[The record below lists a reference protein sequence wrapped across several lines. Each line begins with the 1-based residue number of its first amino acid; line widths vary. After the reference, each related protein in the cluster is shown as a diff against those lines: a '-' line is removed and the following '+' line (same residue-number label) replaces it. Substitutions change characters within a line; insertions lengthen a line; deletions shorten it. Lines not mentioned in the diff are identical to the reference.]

1 MRLPGQLASA
11 FYPVRGLYSSAD
23 RLVLGAQAAEIR
35 AAGIDVLVSSWWGRG
50 SFEDERLGSIQLAA
64 GRVGLDVA
72 VHLEPYP
79 ERTPES
85 TRADVEYLV
94 GLGIGDFYLYGSHDR
109 PASEWQV
116 VTEVEGARIFAQTSM
131 AGYAA
136 AGGFDGLYTY
146 DVLVHNGAAFARICA
161 AAHARNLL
169 CAPSV
174 GPGYDARRAVGDTRV
189 KLRRGGRTYD
199 TMWRN
204 AIARGPTRSRS
215 RATTSGTRGR
225 RSSLRGSSSGPT
237 ATGTSATRVRGGRR
251 ERRRK
256 GPTSTGPS
264 SGAAASEQQ
273 CREQAPIAEAERI
286 LEPELG
292 EDGDHQPP
300 DELAP
305 LVVSCLRRG
314 EEQVQATF
322 VLAAFE
328 RLHRLLELAAR
339 PELLQLLPERGRS
352 EERVEELGHG
362 SR

>member
-1 MRLPGQLASA
+1 MQRRVVTAVVLLVLLCMPPPTTAAEPGAQVSAFYYPWYGNPRYDGDYRHWQQGGMRLPGQLASA

-50 SFEDERLGSIQLAA
+50 SFEDERLASIQLAA
-64 GRVGLDVA
+64 GRVGLEVA

-79 ERTPES
+79 ERSPES

-131 AGYAA
+131 AGYAV

-189 KLRRGGRTYD
+189 KLRRAGRTYD

-204 AIARGPTRSRS
+204 AIAAGADAITITSYNEWHEGTQIEPARLFVGPDGDRYLGYEGAWGKTGRAAERAYLHRTVFWSGRFRTAVS
-215 RATTSGTRGR
+215 RAGADSGG
-225 RSSLRGSSSGPT
+225 
-237 ATGTSATRVRGGRR
+237 
-251 ERRRK
+251 
-256 GPTSTGPS
+256 
-264 SGAAASEQQ
+264 
-273 CREQAPIAEAERI
+273 
-286 LEPELG
+286 
-292 EDGDHQPP
+292 
-300 DELAP
+300 
-305 LVVSCLRRG
+305 
-314 EEQVQATF
+314 
-322 VLAAFE
+322 
-328 RLHRLLELAAR
+328 
-339 PELLQLLPERGRS
+339 
-352 EERVEELGHG
+352 
-362 SR
+362 